1 MFLHLV
7 GADEDLEIRMHRDA
21 RRRLGVGDRDD
32 GEDLELGL
40 LVEKDVG
47 ELAGEKTIALQQE
60 VVTDAIALLAGLEH
74 GVVELAAVGE
84 LQVGVEV
91 GATDVPVLRLDVE
104 DAILL
109 EHEKV
114 DLEIATLKLP
124 DTFYVFVELGEPA
137 EHGAVDRFAL

>member
-1 MFLHLV
+1 M
-7 GADEDLEIRMHRDA
+7 
-21 RRRLGVGDRDD
+21 GDRDD

-60 VVTDAIALLAGLEH
+60 IVTDAIAL
-74 GVVELAAVGE
+74 
-84 LQVGVEV
+84 
-91 GATDVPVLRLDVE
+91 

-114 DLEIATLKLP
+114 DLEIATLKLHEH
-124 DTFYVFVELGEPA
+124 VERIGELGEPA

>member
-1 MFLHLV
+1 
-7 GADEDLEIRMHRDA
+7 
-21 RRRLGVGDRDD
+21 GVGDRHH

-60 VVTDAIALLAGLEH
+60 IVTDAIALLAGLEH

-84 LQVGVEV
+84 LPVRVDV
-91 GATDVPVLRLDVE
+91 GATDVPVLCLYVE

-114 DLEIATLKLP
+114 DLEIATLNL
-124 DTFYVFVELGEPA
+124 DEHVERIG
-137 EHGAVDRFAL
+137 

>member
-1 MFLHLV
+1 M
-7 GADEDLEIRMHRDA
+7 
-21 RRRLGVGDRDD
+21 GDRDD

-60 VVTDAIALLAGLEH
+60 IVTDAIALLTSLEH

-84 LQVGVEV
+84 LPVGVEV
-91 GATDVPVLRLDVE
+91 SATDVPVLRLDVE

-109 EHEKV
+109 EHQKV
-114 DLEIATLKLP
+114 DLEIATLKLHEH
-124 DTFYVFVELGEPA
+124 VERIGELGEPA